1 MIRYVFWDEWP
12 RPLQIILFIFGSLF
26 ITSMLYA
33 LVCDVLGYDIIL
45 DWEVV
50 SQSIPLEVA
59 AITIDT
65 GPFHFPLVVKNYVV
79 TDQYHGS
86 DISVNIFAGYFS
98 LFAIISSL
106 VLGITATTFLKKIWY
121 VLVSAIFIAILVF
134 FKIDTLLLFG
144 WSDNTAIV
152 LIIVSY
158 LGLAYFFN
166 AIKPYHDFVQRLK
179 AFTGVTI
186 AWATLIYFFAGVEK
200 PFLLLSANAFLI
212 PFLTGLVFIFMVS
225 HEIIHF
231 VIVALTRSPTKTGN
245 NLTQF
250 TLFSVIYLANVLI
263 LYLYDTRVIEWDFYY
278 LNPYILLVVS
288 ALLGLWG
295 LQSRKVLFKNS
306 IKDYPILVYM
316 YLVMGIFCFG
326 SLFYFL
332 GNANDPILQVIKD
345 AIIYS
350 HLGFGAM
357 FFVYVIFN
365 FMGMLRK
372 NMPVAKVIYK
382 PSNMPHFTFRFAGSI
397 VVLALF
403 LLEDIEVPVN
413 HTLSGMF
420 NHVGDYYNEID
431 DNLNAETY
439 YHNGMLY
446 GYMNHRS
453 NYALAKLYESKGETE
468 NAIKHYENAIRIRP
482 SEMAYVNLSTLKIK
496 QGELFK
502 SLFILSDGQRIFPS
516 GRAILNN
523 KGQLFSRISI
533 PDSALIYFDAS
544 HRAGD
549 QMHAAATNYMALLA
563 HSKLNFDADSVVR
576 HYNAR
581 SSVSTMANL
590 MLLRNMEGNFSSYQ
604 LKSEPKDR
612 FTVNTSALWVNYL
625 INQYRYADSTVLNK
639 LESKLSHLTN
649 SQFQEQVG
657 SSLAIANYQA
667 GYIRK
672 AVDKLRQLAMTGT
685 KLSSRYYHD
694 LGLLMMDLG
703 DFRQAVGYFELAL
716 SDNYSDVGF
725 KINVCKL
732 EYDQKYV
739 YDEWLK
745 LAEIDSLP
753 ESETAKSVINI
764 LAMSEEEAAMQND
777 ETLYLFLH
785 YKKSELNESQ
795 TDGLF
800 RLLDREPLV
809 VKTGLDLAEY
819 YYKKEYY
826 GLAEKYM
833 DNVIHLEA
841 DSTIRQQLWL
851 LHLDN
856 LARRNDISTLEKEL
870 SKEKWI
876 PFDRRW
882 YYHATIANGRG
893 DSDEARRLFEIV
905 KNMNPFH
912 EDAILASAAYFQED
926 QEDLKSYNILVE
938 ALLQNPYS
946 AKLVKA
952 YILECLDENLHSY
965 ALSSLNTLRELI
977 DYEDYAGFVKRYEK
991 LLHFTED

>member
-1 MIRYVFWDEWP
+1 M
-12 RPLQIILFIFGSLF
+12 
-26 ITSMLYA
+26 
-33 LVCDVLGYDIIL
+33 
-45 DWEVV
+45 
-50 SQSIPLEVA
+50 
-59 AITIDT
+59 
-65 GPFHFPLVVKNYVV
+65 
-79 TDQYHGS
+79 
-86 DISVNIFAGYFS
+86 
-98 LFAIISSL
+98 
-106 VLGITATTFLKKIWY
+106 
-121 VLVSAIFIAILVF
+121 
-134 FKIDTLLLFG
+134 
-144 WSDNTAIV
+144 
-152 LIIVSY
+152 
-158 LGLAYFFN
+158 
-166 AIKPYHDFVQRLK
+166 
-179 AFTGVTI
+179 
-186 AWATLIYFFAGVEK
+186 
-200 PFLLLSANAFLI
+200 
-212 PFLTGLVFIFMVS
+212 
-225 HEIIHF
+225 
-231 VIVALTRSPTKTGN
+231 
-245 NLTQF
+245 
-250 TLFSVIYLANVLI
+250 FSVIYLANVLI

-563 HSKLNFDADSVVR
+563 HSKLNFDADSVVLEGQHHVVAGVLASDLDVALR
-576 HYNAR
+576 RRVFDGIAQQVIDNDR
-581 SSVSTMANL
+581 QLVPVGAN
-590 MLLRNMEGNFSSYQ
+590 
-604 LKSEPKDR
+604 R
-612 FTVNTSALWVNYL
+612 FHFRR
-625 INQYRYADSTVLNK
+625 Q
-639 LESKLSHLTN
+639 
-649 SQFQEQVG
+649 
-657 SSLAIANYQA
+657 
-667 GYIRK
+667 
-672 AVDKLRQLAMTGT
+672 DKLNI
-685 KLSSRYYHD
+685 
-694 LGLLMMDLG
+694 
-703 DFRQAVGYFELAL
+703 DFLFVG
-716 SDNYSDVGF
+716 
-725 KINVCKL
+725 
-732 EYDQKYV
+732 
-739 YDEWLK
+739 
-745 LAEIDSLP
+745 
-753 ESETAKSVINI
+753 ETA
-764 LAMSEEEAAMQND
+764 
-777 ETLYLFLH
+777 
-785 YKKSELNESQ
+785 
-795 TDGLF
+795 
-800 RLLDREPLV
+800 
-809 VKTGLDLAEY
+809 
-819 YYKKEYY
+819 
-826 GLAEKYM
+826 
-833 DNVIHLEA
+833 NVAH
-841 DSTIRQQLWL
+841 
-851 LHLDN
+851 
-856 LARRNDISTLEKEL
+856 
-870 SKEKWI
+870 
-876 PFDRRW
+876 
-882 YYHATIANGRG
+882 
-893 DSDEARRLFEIV
+893 
-905 KNMNPFH
+905 
-912 EDAILASAAYFQED
+912 
-926 QEDLKSYNILVE
+926 
-938 ALLQNPYS
+938 ALL
-946 AKLVKA
+946 
-952 YILECLDENLHSY
+952 E
-965 ALSSLNTLRELI
+965 
-977 DYEDYAGFVKRYEK
+977 
-991 LLHFTED
+991 